1 MLEVSMKRDYHEKKG
16 KYMGALMDEKIKE
29 REARKKELAK
39 KRKVEQRKKVVG
51 IQMIIIVAI
60 ILLMVLAGVAALAD
74 KVSENRGN
82 SSQSGEQADNGGE
95 DKKGKEEITIT
106 PTPQEIQPVESTV
119 LTVSLAGD
127 CTIGADKN
135 ANTSK
140 NLNAYYNKYKDFGYF
155 FKNVK
160 SIFEADDLTIVNMEG
175 TLTELDTRQDKKFA
189 FKGIPEYAQI
199 LVEGDIEAANL
210 ANNHSKDYGAQSY
223 TDTIANLENAG
234 VATFGYDRTVVMDV
248 KGVKVGLI
256 GIYELALHM
265 GCQEQLLE
273 NINIV
278 KDQGAQIIIVSFH
291 WGVEREYYPN
301 DTQKTL
307 AHLAIDNGAD
317 LVVGH
322 HPHVLQGIEEYKGK
336 NIVYSLGNFCFGG
349 NNNPSD
355 KNTMIFQQTFT
366 IENGELVE
374 DNVKNIIPCCLSS
387 TWDYNDYCPTPLT
400 GDEAERVLNKIEQ
413 YSKGLSQ

>member
-1 MLEVSMKRDYHEKKG
+1 MIKRHKYVGGGLETMNEMMQKKKEEKEKKQKRVVAMKTSIIAVVVLLAVLVAG
-16 KYMGALMDEKIKE
+16 CSLKEKNPNEKENDKEIEQNQPEDGTSEGGTSDENTEK
-29 REARKKELAK
+29 
-39 KRKVEQRKKVVG
+39 
-51 IQMIIIVAI
+51 
-60 ILLMVLAGVAALAD
+60 
-74 KVSENRGN
+74 
-82 SSQSGEQADNGGE
+82 
-95 DKKGKEEITIT
+95 IT
-106 PTPQEIQPVESTV
+106 PTPTPQIVIPVQTTKI
-119 LTVSLAGD
+119 TVSLAGD
-127 CTIGADKN
+127 CTIGADIN
-135 ANTSK
+135 ANKSK
-140 NLNAYYNKYKDFGYF
+140 NLNAYYEKYKDFGYF

-160 SIFEADDLTIVNMEG
+160 SIFASDDLTIVNMEG
-175 TLTELDTRQDKKFA
+175 TLTESEKRQDKKFA

-223 TDTIANLENAG
+223 TDTITNLENAG

-256 GIYELALHM
+256 GIYELALGL
-265 GCQEQLLE
+265 GCQDQLLE
-273 NINIV
+273 NLNIV
-278 KDQGAQIIIVSFH
+278 KEQGAQIIIVSFH
-291 WGVEREYYPN
+291 WGIEREYYPN
-301 DTQKTL
+301 SRQKTL

-366 IENGELVE
+366 IEDGELIQ

-387 TWDYNDYCPTPLT
+387 TWSYNDYCPTPLE
-400 GDEAERVLNKIEQ
+400 GEEAERVLSKIEE
-413 YSKGLSQ
+413 YSKGLTK

>member
-1 MLEVSMKRDYHEKKG
+1 
-16 KYMGALMDEKIKE
+16 MDDRTKE

-39 KRKVEQRKKVVG
+39 QRKKEQRKKVVA
-51 IQMIIIVAI
+51 IQIVIIVAI
-60 ILLMVLAGVAALAD
+60 FLLMILAGVAALAD
-74 KVSENRGN
+74 KISQNRENP
-82 SSQSGEQADNGGE
+82 SQSGEQGNADGQ
-95 DKKGKEEITIT
+95 DGKDEITIT
-106 PTPQEIQPVESTV
+106 PTPQTVVPVESV
-119 LTVSLAGD
+119 KLTLSLAGD
-127 CTIGADKN
+127 CTIGADVN
-135 ANTSK
+135 ANKSK
-140 NLNAYYNKYKDFGYF
+140 NLNAYYEKYKDFGYF

-175 TLTELDTRQDKKFA
+175 TLTELDTRQDKRFA

-199 LVEGDIEAANL
+199 LVQGDIEAANL

-223 TDTIANLENAG
+223 TDTITNLENAG

-248 KGVKVGLI
+248 KGIKVGLI
-256 GIYELALHM
+256 GIYELALGL
-265 GCQEQLLE
+265 GCQDQLLE

-278 KDQGAQIIIVSFH
+278 KEQGAQIIIVSFH
-291 WGVEREYYPN
+291 WGIEREYYPN
-301 DTQKTL
+301 SNQKTL

-400 GDEAERVLNKIEQ
+400 GDEAERVLSKIEQ
-413 YSKGLSQ
+413 YSEGLSQ